1 MKNHN
6 NYHNNSPAAFRIGR
20 YASVLTD
27 RQFKRI
33 FGTEKN
39 KRLTELLLRELI
51 PERRIASLSFVSQEH
66 VNSRENARDIR
77 VDIECTDEEG
87 ARFVVEMQLA
97 SQEWFR
103 ERALYYSTF
112 AVQQQVE
119 RGADGYDFPPV
130 YFIGIL
136 DFSLHEGSDQVLFR
150 YELRSRNT
158 SKQAETDSAI
168 GNPTKSNSAEDN
180 TAESNTAGGKD
191 IAGKLSEGRTYA
203 DSKQAESKLAGSE
216 HSWGKPDAD
225 ELMTDRLNFIFLEL
239 PNCANALKP
248 GASELEK
255 LCYTMH
261 NMARQDEFPQAFFGN
276 SFIELLLKSSETITF
291 APDEKANYLNE
302 MTTKQD
308 IENQIKYA
316 RKRGVAEGREAGLE
330 EGRAAGIAEGEAKG
344 IAKGEAK
351 AKLDAARKLKAL
363 GVPVQTICE
372 ATGLSAE
379 EVEHL

>member
-1 MKNHN
+1 MKQSS
-6 NYHNNSPAAFRIGR
+6 SPYAPRIGR

-39 KRLTELLLRELI
+39 KRLTELLLGELI

-77 VDIECTDEEG
+77 VDIECTDEQG

-150 YELRSRNT
+150 YELLSRST
-158 SKQAETDSAI
+158 IKQA
-168 GNPTKSNSAEDN
+168 K
-180 TAESNTAGGKD
+180 
-191 IAGKLSEGRTYA
+191 
-203 DSKQAESKLAGSE
+203 SKLIQ
-216 HSWGKPDAD
+216 D

-248 GASELEK
+248 GASELEN

-261 NMARQDEFPQAFFGN
+261 NMARQDEFPQAFFRN

-316 RKRGVAEGREAGLE
+316 RKRGLAEGREAGLAEGREEGHQAGLE

-344 IAKGEAK
+344 IAEGEAK
-351 AKLDAARKLKAL
+351 AKLDAARKFKAL
-363 GVPVQTICE
+363 GVSIQTICQ

-379 EVEHL
+379 EVESL

>member
-112 AVQQQVE
+112 AVQQQVG
-119 RGADGYDFPPV
+119 RHLMG
-130 YFIGIL
+130 
-136 DFSLHEGSDQVLFR
+136 EGRCLLYLGDQVV
-150 YELRSRNT
+150 LR
-158 SKQAETDSAI
+158 A
-168 GNPTKSNSAEDN
+168 
-180 TAESNTAGGKD
+180 
-191 IAGKLSEGRTYA
+191 
-203 DSKQAESKLAGSE
+203 
-216 HSWGKPDAD
+216 
-225 ELMTDRLNFIFLEL
+225 
-239 PNCANALKP
+239 AL
-248 GASELEK
+248 
-255 LCYTMH
+255 
-261 NMARQDEFPQAFFGN
+261 
-276 SFIELLLKSSETITF
+276 
-291 APDEKANYLNE
+291 
-302 MTTKQD
+302 
-308 IENQIKYA
+308 
-316 RKRGVAEGREAGLE
+316 GRE
-330 EGRAAGIAEGEAKG
+330 
-344 IAKGEAK
+344 
-351 AKLDAARKLKAL
+351 
-363 GVPVQTICE
+363 
-372 ATGLSAE
+372 
-379 EVEHL
+379 